1 MSATPGGPG
10 RPAQVPGDV
19 ATAAQARRARLRA
32 AAAAH
37 GVPLATI
44 LVSVAV
50 VVLTYLAGKLAYRLR
65 DVILMIVAA
74 GFLALIL
81 NPLVV
86 ALQRWRIRRRGQA
99 VAVVTIWTVLV
110 FAGLVAAFGYPLAH
124 GLTHFSQRLP
134 SDVAAA
140 EHGRGWIGQL
150 VRRFHLQEWITR
162 NAPKLQSLGVTLA
175 RPALTVGKGAVSLL
189 ATLGTI
195 FALLVLFLLEGPKMG
210 RWLLDLMPPGRAA
223 YCRRVAGEIS
233 QSVTGY
239 AFGNLLTSL
248 IAGLVVFVT
257 LTVLGVPF
265 PLLWALWVALV
276 DFLPMIGGALAG
288 IPTVLFALGHS
299 LTAGI
304 VTAAAFIAY
313 QQIEN
318 HVLNPVV
325 MSRTVKINPLLVLLS
340 ILVGTSIGS
349 WLGGSF
355 GSFVAALLSIPVAG
369 ALQVIVRELWQ
380 ITGRPERAEGE
391 QAAGPQPSITDQ
403 QKSGP
408 HRELYDGG
416 RQADEDIAAPQPD
429 ATRPGS
435 TRRPKPF
442 PRRSRSPR
450 WHPSSTTSGSRRD
463 ARPIARTNITRA
475 AIAFIFTRLR
485 GGLLISG
492 RSAAISA
499 QEGPQE
505 MGKTTDIREAAE
517 AELKFDP
524 LVDDEV
530 SGQIDPPLRV
540 EGRPGARSNGGLAVN
555 GT

>member
-1 MSATPGGPG
+1 MSATPAGPG

-32 AAAAH
+32 AAAAR

-99 VAVVTIWTVLV
+99 VAVVTIWTLLV

-134 SDVAAA
+134 SAVAAA

-150 VRRFHLQEWITR
+150 VRRFHLQAWITR

-175 RPALTVGKGAVSLL
+175 RPALTVEKGAVSLL
-189 ATLGTI
+189 AALGTI

-210 RWLLDLMPPGRAA
+210 RWLLDLMPPGRAV

-288 IPTVLFALGHS
+288 RASTCSSWTPRDGSSTRPSGCGPGPWSPSCATPPSPASFPHS
-299 LTAGI
+299 
-304 VTAAAFIAY
+304 
-313 QQIEN
+313 
-318 HVLNPVV
+318 P
-325 MSRTVKINPLLVLLS
+325 P
-340 ILVGTSIGS
+340 
-349 WLGGSF
+349 
-355 GSFVAALLSIPVAG
+355 
-369 ALQVIVRELWQ
+369 
-380 ITGRPERAEGE
+380 ITGSSP
-391 QAAGPQPSITDQ
+391 
-403 QKSGP
+403 P
-408 HRELYDGG
+408 HRAGC
-416 RQADEDIAAPQPD
+416 
-429 ATRPGS
+429 
-435 TRRPKPF
+435 
-442 PRRSRSPR
+442 
-450 WHPSSTTSGSRRD
+450 
-463 ARPIARTNITRA
+463 
-475 AIAFIFTRLR
+475 
-485 GGLLISG
+485 
-492 RSAAISA
+492 
-499 QEGPQE
+499 
-505 MGKTTDIREAAE
+505 
-517 AELKFDP
+517 LK
-524 LVDDEV
+524 
-530 SGQIDPPLRV
+530 
-540 EGRPGARSNGGLAVN
+540 
-555 GT
+555 